1 MTNNHST
8 GITSNV
14 VNHHHDNHHQQQED
28 NDLSSTN
35 HIKIFKPRYLRMS
48 DKVFKQMLSNEIE
61 HDDNTIQCLD
71 TKEKIQFVRQMTEA
85 TNNLYYFDLKRQL
98 WQAYDDIGKK
108 EDVWTSRV
116 SKSFAKQHR
125 TCRSYGFS
133 KNIVDKR
140 QNKIN
145 QQFKQ
150 AIDIVQQYII
160 KLEQNVQQWQPSMHP
175 AILSNAINECVKNAQ
190 RRLRQTFDYK
200 KKMLI
205 FNYNDH
211 HWIKQFYH
219 LQPSQE
225 QVFFNRYFK
234 YILIHLKLSL
244 LISGT
249 TSKSNMANNR
259 QFLKSERTRSSTS
272 STYLFTTITSSI

>member
-8 GITSNV
+8 EITMNV
-14 VNHHHDNHHQQQED
+14 VNHHHGHHHQQQED
-28 NDLSSTN
+28 NDSLSTN
-35 HIKIFKPRYLRMS
+35 RIKEFKPRYLRIS
-48 DKVFKQMLSNEIE
+48 DKMFKQMLSNEIE
-61 HDDNTIQCLD
+61 HDDNTTQCLN
-71 TKEKIQFVRQMTEA
+71 TKEKIEFVRHMTEA
-85 TNNLYYFDLKRQL
+85 TNNLYYFDLQRQL

-108 EDVWTSRV
+108 GGVWMFRV

-125 TCRSYGFS
+125 TCRSYGFA
-133 KNIVDKR
+133 KHIIDKR

-150 AIDIVQQYII
+150 AIDSVQQYII
-160 KLEQNVQQWQPSMHP
+160 ELEQNVQQWQTSIHP
-175 AILSNAINECVKNAQ
+175 AILSNAINECVKNGQ
-190 RRLRQTFDYK
+190 RRLRQTFNYK
-200 KKMLI
+200 KEMLT

-211 HWIKQFYH
+211 YWIKQFYH

-225 QVFFNRYFK
+225 QVFLNRYFK

-244 LISGT
+244 FISGT

-259 QFLKSERTRSSTS
+259 QFVKNERTRSSTS

>member
-1 MTNNHST
+1 MIYH
-8 GITSNV
+8 
-14 VNHHHDNHHQQQED
+14 
-28 NDLSSTN
+28 LTN
-35 HIKIFKPRYLRMS
+35 HIKEFKPRYLRMS
-48 DKVFKQMLSNEIE
+48 DKMFKQMLSNEIE

-71 TKEKIQFVRQMTEA
+71 TKEKIEFVRQMTEA
-85 TNNLYYFDLKRQL
+85 TNNLYYFDLQRQL
-98 WQAYDDIGKK
+98 WQAYDDIGMK
-108 EDVWTSRV
+108 EGVWMFRV
-116 SKSFAKQHR
+116 SKSFAKQHH
-125 TCRSYGFS
+125 TCRSYGFA
-133 KNIVDKR
+133 KHIIDKR

-150 AIDIVQQYII
+150 AIDRVQQYII
-160 KLEQNVQQWQPSMHP
+160 ELEQNVQQWQPSIHP

-200 KKMLI
+200 KKMLT

-225 QVFFNRYFK
+225 QVLWKRYFE
-234 YILIHLKLSL
+234 YSLIHLKLSL
-244 LISGT
+244 LISDT

-272 STYLFTTITSSI
+272 STYIFTTITSSI

>member
-1 MTNNHST
+1 MTNNYST

-14 VNHHHDNHHQQQED
+14 VNHHYDSHHQQQED
-28 NDLSSTN
+28 NDSLSIN

-71 TKEKIQFVRQMTEA
+71 TKEKIEFVRRMTEA
-85 TNNLYYFDLKRQL
+85 TNNLYYFDLQRQL

-133 KNIVDKR
+133 KRVIDKR

-145 QQFKQ
+145 RQFKQ
-150 AIDIVQQYII
+150 AIDSVQQYII
-160 KLEQNVQQWQPSMHP
+160 ELEQNVQQWQPSMHP

-200 KKMLI
+200 KKMLT

-211 HWIKQFYH
+211 YWIKQFYH
-219 LQPSQE
+219 LQPSEE
-225 QVFFNRYFK
+225 QVFLNRYFK

-244 LISGT
+244 LISDT

-259 QFLKSERTRSSTS
+259 QFLKNERTRSNTS